1 MHDSSFETLGL
12 MPACLEALLHEGYT
26 HPTPIQKATIPTLL
40 AGRDLLGCAQTG
52 TGKTAAFALPTI
64 QHLVKN
70 PGKRQP
76 RKARA
81 LVIAPTR
88 ELAMQID
95 VSFAAYGRRTEIK
108 RACVYGGVGKV
119 PQIKAME
126 RGVDVLT
133 ATPGRLLDLKS
144 EGYIDLS
151 AVEIVIFDEAD
162 RMLDMGFIH
171 DVRKIVALLP
181 KDRQTLLFSA
191 TIPREIEELARTMLR
206 DPVRIDIEPEK
217 PAVELISQSLYYV
230 EKGNKRELL
239 VHLIKHLSVTRAVVF
254 SRTKH
259 GADRIAKSL
268 HLAGI
273 QTGVI
278 HANKGQGNRT
288 RTMEAFRSGET
299 PVLVATDLAA
309 RGIDVDDISH
319 VFNFDLPTEPET
331 YVHRIGRTARA
342 GASGTSVSFCDTEEK
357 RLLRQ
362 IEQLLGR
369 PIPVQ
374 REHPY
379 AGLKSPD
386 SFVDEDKLYAR
397 QGRGRDGRPSS
408 GRTAPGRPAAGR
420 PTAGRPATGRPAA
433 GRPASDRPD
442 SRQPDSRHA
451 DSRQPDSRQRDARQS
466 DSRQGEPRR
475 QGSSQG
481 GRQSQGQ
488 SQSQS
493 QNRNQN
499 QNQSQ
504 GQSQGDRSRYHGDA
518 PRQAES
524 GRQGGRSMPHSSGQ
538 QSQDRGQK
546 ASDPNAQTTKDLRS
560 AIDAITGKMPKGI

>member
-12 MPACLEALLHEGYT
+12 IPACLEALLHEGYT

-64 QHLVKN
+64 QHLVQT
-70 PGKRQP
+70 PVKRQP

-144 EGYIDLS
+144 EGHIDLS
-151 AVEIVIFDEAD
+151 AVEIVVFDEAD

-217 PAVELISQSLYYV
+217 PAVELISQSLYHV

-239 VHLIKHLSVTRAVVF
+239 VHLIKHLNVSRAVVF

-309 RGIDVDDISH
+309 RGIDVDDITH

-362 IEQLLGR
+362 IEQLLGK

-397 QGRGRDGRPSS
+397 QGRGRDGRQSS
-408 GRTAPGRPAAGR
+408 GRSAPVRPSASN
-420 PTAGRPATGRPAA
+420 PASGRPAA
-433 GRPASDRPD
+433 GRPAAG
-442 SRQPDSRHA
+442 RQDP
-451 DSRQPDSRQRDARQS
+451 RQRDARQP
-466 DSRQGEPRR
+466 EPRSHDS
-475 QGSSQG
+475 GQG
-481 GRQSQGQ
+481 GRQRQGQDQGQRQNQGQGQRQGQAQGQSRGQPRSDRPQQRSDASRQSEPQRQSEPGRQGNRGVPRSQGQ
-488 SQSQS
+488 
-493 QNRNQN
+493 
-499 QNQSQ
+499 Q
-504 GQSQGDRSRYHGDA
+504 G
-518 PRQAES
+518 
-524 GRQGGRSMPHSSGQ
+524 
-538 QSQDRGQK
+538 QDRGQR
-546 ASDPNAQTTKDLRS
+546 ASDPSSQTTKDVRS
-560 AIDAITGKMPKGI
+560 AIDAITGKMPRGI

>member
-64 QHLVKN
+64 QHLVQT
-70 PGKRQP
+70 PVKRQA

-151 AVEIVIFDEAD
+151 AVEIVVFDEAD

-171 DVRKIVALLP
+171 DVRKIIALLP

-397 QGRGRDGRPSS
+397 QGRGRDGRQSS
-408 GRTAPGRPAAGR
+408 GRSTPSRPSADRSGPDRSGSGRSASGR
-420 PTAGRPATGRPAA
+420 
-433 GRPASDRPD
+433 SDP
-442 SRQPDSRHA
+442 
-451 DSRQPDSRQRDARQS
+451 RQRDP
-466 DSRQGEPRR
+466 RQGEPRR
-475 QGSSQG
+475 QDSGQG
-481 GRQSQGQ
+481 EPRRQDPRQGEPRRQDPGQGVRQGQ
-488 SQSQS
+488 PGRD
-493 QNRNQN
+493 RNQN
-499 QNQSQ
+499 PSR
-504 GQSQGDRSRYHGDA
+504 SDRTQQRGDA
-518 PRQAES
+518 PRQQEPA
-524 GRQGGRSMPHSSGQ
+524 RQGGRGMPHSSGP

>member
-40 AGRDLLGCAQTG
+40 EGRDLLGCAQTG

-64 QHLVKN
+64 QHLVQN

-119 PQIKAME
+119 PQIKAMD

-144 EGYIDLS
+144 EGHIDLS

-181 KDRQTLLFSA
+181 KNRQTLLFSA

-217 PAVELISQSLYYV
+217 PAVELITQFLYYV

-239 VHLIKHLSVTRAVVF
+239 VHLIKHLAVTRAVVF

-268 HLAGI
+268 HMAGI

-342 GASGTSVSFCDTEEK
+342 GASGTSISFCDTEEK

-362 IEQLLGR
+362 IEQLLGK
-369 PIPVQ
+369 PVPVQ
-374 REHPY
+374 REHPF

-397 QGRGRDGRPSS
+397 QGRGRDSRHSAS
-408 GRTAPGRPAAGR
+408 RPAPR
-420 PTAGRPATGRPAA
+420 
-433 GRPASDRPD
+433 RPASDHSASDRSASSRPAS
-442 SRQPDSRHA
+442 SRPASSSSQATSDRSASGR
-451 DSRQPDSRQRDARQS
+451 PDSRQRDVRQS
-466 DSRQGEPRR
+466 GSREGAGHRQDSRQTSR
-475 QGSSQG
+475 QGQGQGRKPAAAGGTTGGGTAGSSGTAAEGNKSRLRGDTHRSQDPAFQASHQG
-481 GRQSQGQ
+481 GRGQ
-488 SQSQS
+488 
-493 QNRNQN
+493 R
-499 QNQSQ
+499 
-504 GQSQGDRSRYHGDA
+504 
-518 PRQAES
+518 
-524 GRQGGRSMPHSSGQ
+524 
-538 QSQDRGQK
+538 
-546 ASDPNAQTTKDLRS
+546 ASDPSAQTTKDVRS
-560 AIDAITGKMPKGI
+560 AIDAITGKMPRGI

>member
-1 MHDSSFETLGL
+1 MPDSNFETLGL
-12 MPACLEALLHEGYT
+12 MPACLEALIHEGYT

-64 QHLVKN
+64 QHLVQS
-70 PGKRQP
+70 PAKRQP
-76 RKARA
+76 HKARA

-95 VSFAAYGRRTEIK
+95 TSFAAYGRKTEIK

-171 DVRKIVALLP
+171 DVRKIIALLP

-217 PAVELISQSLYYV
+217 PAVELIAQSLYHV

-239 VHLIKHLSVTRAVVF
+239 VYLIKHLSVTRAVVF

-288 RTMEAFRSGET
+288 RTMETFRSGET

-342 GASGTSVSFCDTEEK
+342 GASGTAVSFCDTEEK

-362 IEQLLGR
+362 IEQLLGG

-397 QGRGRDGRPSS
+397 QGRGRDGRQSS
-408 GRTAPGRPAAGR
+408 GRSTPGRPS
-420 PTAGRPATGRPAA
+420 
-433 GRPASDRPD
+433 SDRGSSDRSISSRSGSNRTD
-442 SRQPDSRHA
+442 SRSPDV
-451 DSRQPDSRQRDARQS
+451 RQPDSRQRETRQP
-466 DSRQGEPRR
+466 DPRQRNGRQTDTRR
-475 QGSSQG
+475 QDSTQG
-481 GRQSQGQ
+481 GRQGQ
-488 SQSQS
+488 S
-493 QNRNQN
+493 
-499 QNQSQ
+499 
-504 GQSQGDRSRYHGDA
+504 
-518 PRQAES
+518 
-524 GRQGGRSMPHSSGQ
+524 
-538 QSQDRGQK
+538 RGQG
-546 ASDPNAQTTKDLRS
+546 SRS
-560 AIDAITGKMPKGI
+560 ASAG

>member
-64 QHLVKN
+64 QHLVQT
-70 PGKRQP
+70 PIKRQA

-151 AVEIVIFDEAD
+151 AVEIVVFDEAD

-171 DVRKIVALLP
+171 DVRKIIALLP

-379 AGLKSPD
+379 AGLKSPE

-397 QGRGRDGRPSS
+397 QGRGRDGRQSS
-408 GRTAPGRPAAGR
+408 GRSNPSRSSADRSGPDRSG
-420 PTAGRPATGRPAA
+420 TGRS
-433 GRPASDRPD
+433 ASARSDP
-442 SRQPDSRHA
+442 
-451 DSRQPDSRQRDARQS
+451 RQRDP
-466 DSRQGEPRR
+466 RQGEPRR
-475 QGSSQG
+475 QDPRQG
-481 GRQSQGQ
+481 EPRRQDPRQGEPRRQDSGQGMRQGQ
-488 SQSQS
+488 PGRD
-493 QNRNQN
+493 RNQN
-499 QNQSQ
+499 PSR
-504 GQSQGDRSRYHGDA
+504 SDRIQPRGDA
-518 PRQAES
+518 PRQQEPA
-524 GRQGGRSMPHSSGQ
+524 RQGGRGMPHGSGP

>member
-64 QHLVKN
+64 QHLVQT
-70 PGKRQP
+70 PAKRQP

-95 VSFAAYGRRTEIK
+95 VSFAAYGRRTEIR

-206 DPVRIDIEPEK
+206 DPVRVDIEPEK
-217 PAVELISQSLYYV
+217 PAVELIAQSLYYV

-239 VHLIKHLSVTRAVVF
+239 VHLIRHLSVTRAVVF

-288 RTMEAFRSGET
+288 RTMETFRSGET

-342 GASGTSVSFCDTEEK
+342 GASGTAVSFCDTEEK

-362 IEQLLGR
+362 IEQLLGK

-397 QGRGRDGRPSS
+397 QGRGRDSRQFS
-408 GRTAPGRPAAGR
+408 GRPAI
-420 PTAGRPATGRPAA
+420 
-433 GRPASDRPD
+433 GRPASGRSFSDRPVSD
-442 SRQPDSRHA
+442 RPVSDRPASGRA
-451 DSRQPDSRQRDARQS
+451 DPPQRDARQP
-466 DSRQGEPRR
+466 DPRQGDTRRRNPGPGGR
-475 QGSSQG
+475 QGSSPASAGNPGANRPRSDNPQGNSRSDRSQPRREAPRQPEPARQG
-481 GRQSQGQ
+481 GHGQPRSQGQ
-488 SQSQS
+488 
-493 QNRNQN
+493 
-499 QNQSQ
+499 Q
-504 GQSQGDRSRYHGDA
+504 G
-518 PRQAES
+518 
-524 GRQGGRSMPHSSGQ
+524 
-538 QSQDRGQK
+538 QDRGQRS
-546 ASDPNAQTTKDLRS
+546 SDPNAQTTKDVRS
-560 AIDAITGKMPKGI
+560 AIDAITGKMPRGI

>member
-1 MHDSSFETLGL
+1 
-12 MPACLEALLHEGYT
+12 
-26 HPTPIQKATIPTLL
+26 
-40 AGRDLLGCAQTG
+40 
-52 TGKTAAFALPTI
+52 
-64 QHLVKN
+64 HLVQS
-70 PGKRQP
+70 PCKRQP
-76 RKARA
+76 SKARA

-95 VSFAAYGRRTEIK
+95 TSFAAYGRRTEIK

-151 AVEIVIFDEAD
+151 AVEIVVFDEAD

-171 DVRKIVALLP
+171 DVRKIIALLP

-217 PAVELISQSLYYV
+217 PAVELIAQSLYHV

-239 VHLIKHLSVTRAVVF
+239 VHLIKHLKVTRAVVF

-288 RTMEAFRSGET
+288 RTMETFRSGET

-319 VFNFDLPTEPET
+319 VFNFDLPSEPET

-342 GASGTSVSFCDTEEK
+342 GASGTAVSFCDTEEK

-362 IEQLLGR
+362 IEQLLGG

-379 AGLKSPD
+379 VGLKSPD

-397 QGRGRDGRPSS
+397 QGRGRDGRQFS
-408 GRTAPGRPAAGR
+408 GQTTPGRPGSGR
-420 PTAGRPATGRPAA
+420 SG
-433 GRPASDRPD
+433 SDRPAYSRD
-442 SRQPDSRHA
+442 SRRPDARQPD
-451 DSRQPDSRQRDARQS
+451 PRQRDARQP
-466 DSRQGEPRR
+466 DPRH
-475 QGSSQG
+475 QDPGHG
-481 GRQSQGQ
+481 GRQG
-488 SQSQS
+488 
-493 QNRNQN
+493 
-499 QNQSQ
+499 QSQ
-504 GQSQGDRSRYHGDA
+504 GQSQGQRPAAAGGNAGTGKPLGQSRNDRPQQHKDA
-518 PRQAES
+518 PRQQEPA
-524 GRQGGRSMPHSSGQ
+524 RQGGRSMPHGSGQ
-538 QSQDRGQK
+538 QSQDRGQR
-546 ASDPNAQTTKDLRS
+546 ATDPNAQTTKDVRS
-560 AIDAITGKMPKGI
+560 AIDAITGKMPRGI

>member
-40 AGRDLLGCAQTG
+40 EGRDLLGCAQTG

-64 QHLVKN
+64 QHLVQN

-119 PQIKAME
+119 PQIKAMD

-144 EGYIDLS
+144 EGHIDLS

-181 KDRQTLLFSA
+181 KNRQTLLFSA

-217 PAVELISQSLYYV
+217 PAVELITQFLYYV

-239 VHLIKHLSVTRAVVF
+239 VHLIKHLAVTRAVVF
-254 SRTKH
+254 SRTQQ
-259 GADRIAKSL
+259 GADRIAERKS
-268 HLAGI
+268 
-273 QTGVI
+273 V
-278 HANKGQGNRT
+278 
-288 RTMEAFRSGET
+288 
-299 PVLVATDLAA
+299 V
-309 RGIDVDDISH
+309 
-319 VFNFDLPTEPET
+319 
-331 YVHRIGRTARA
+331 
-342 GASGTSVSFCDTEEK
+342 
-357 RLLRQ
+357 
-362 IEQLLGR
+362 
-369 PIPVQ
+369 
-374 REHPY
+374 
-379 AGLKSPD
+379 
-386 SFVDEDKLYAR
+386 
-397 QGRGRDGRPSS
+397 
-408 GRTAPGRPAAGR
+408 
-420 PTAGRPATGRPAA
+420 
-433 GRPASDRPD
+433 
-442 SRQPDSRHA
+442 
-451 DSRQPDSRQRDARQS
+451 
-466 DSRQGEPRR
+466 
-475 QGSSQG
+475 
-481 GRQSQGQ
+481 
-488 SQSQS
+488 
-493 QNRNQN
+493 
-499 QNQSQ
+499 
-504 GQSQGDRSRYHGDA
+504 
-518 PRQAES
+518 
-524 GRQGGRSMPHSSGQ
+524 
-538 QSQDRGQK
+538 
-546 ASDPNAQTTKDLRS
+546 
-560 AIDAITGKMPKGI
+560 

>member
-1 MHDSSFETLGL
+1 
-12 MPACLEALLHEGYT
+12 
-26 HPTPIQKATIPTLL
+26 
-40 AGRDLLGCAQTG
+40 
-52 TGKTAAFALPTI
+52 
-64 QHLVKN
+64 
-70 PGKRQP
+70 
-76 RKARA
+76 
-81 LVIAPTR
+81 
-88 ELAMQID
+88 
-95 VSFAAYGRRTEIK
+95 
-108 RACVYGGVGKV
+108 
-119 PQIKAME
+119 
-126 RGVDVLT
+126 
-133 ATPGRLLDLKS
+133 
-144 EGYIDLS
+144 
-151 AVEIVIFDEAD
+151 
-162 RMLDMGFIH
+162 MLF
-171 DVRKIVALLP
+171 RS
-181 KDRQTLLFSA
+181 LFSA

-379 AGLKSPD
+379 AGLKSPE

-397 QGRGRDGRPSS
+397 QGRGRDGRQSS
-408 GRTAPGRPAAGR
+408 GRSNPSRSSADRSGPDRSG
-420 PTAGRPATGRPAA
+420 TGRS
-433 GRPASDRPD
+433 ASARSDP
-442 SRQPDSRHA
+442 
-451 DSRQPDSRQRDARQS
+451 RQRDP
-466 DSRQGEPRR
+466 RQGEPRR
-475 QGSSQG
+475 QDPRQG
-481 GRQSQGQ
+481 EPRRQDPRQGEPRRQDSGQGVRQGQ
-488 SQSQS
+488 PGRD
-493 QNRNQN
+493 RNQN
-499 QNQSQ
+499 PSR
-504 GQSQGDRSRYHGDA
+504 SDRIQPRGDA
-518 PRQAES
+518 PRQQEPA
-524 GRQGGRSMPHSSGQ
+524 RQGGRGMPHGSGP